1 MKTPR
6 PIIATTLLFLS
17 MIAATT
23 LSPSAVDD
31 PYLRHAAPLA
41 AEPAGN
47 PTSTTIVL
55 DMSNI
60 ADSPALMQWAGDA
73 GKVCAEWYPIICRF
87 LATDEWT
94 RPKDIV
100 LAFRRGLNV
109 PALTGGTRMEFDAQW
124 ITDHPDDFG
133 MVIHELTHVIQ
144 AYPAA
149 GDKPGW
155 LVEGIADYIRLY
167 KYEPE
172 VPRPHIDRATAK
184 WTDGYRTTAAF
195 LAWTCARYDRRLVH
209 MLDKAL
215 RNGAYSEALWTQVTG
230 KKLEELWAEFVQQ

>member
-1 MKTPR
+1 
-6 PIIATTLLFLS
+6 

-23 LSPSAVDD
+23 VTVTLAPPPTAD

-47 PTSTTIVL
+47 PASTTIVL

-155 LVEGIADYIRLY
+155 LVEGIAASCAYSTR
-167 KYEPE
+167 
-172 VPRPHIDRATAK
+172 HCATA
-184 WTDGYRTTAAF
+184 RTPKH
-195 LAWTCARYDRRLVH
+195 CGH
-209 MLDKAL
+209 K
-215 RNGAYSEALWTQVTG
+215 
-230 KKLEELWAEFVQQ
+230 